1 MALKL
6 LIAAGYSVA
15 AILRAIGN
23 ALYEPD
29 DGERVPTWSV
39 RKRDAR
45 IFFLLLYG
53 LWIMAAA
60 ILAHSQYAS
69 APLSVIQW
77 ATPPPHIGDGSA
89 YAVIQRFGNLVVPLL
104 AVALVLTPIL
114 TAVGRILMSISQFID
129 KKILDPIVDAHIARR
144 TAERGR
150 PFGVGGTSEAVI
162 ARMNERWA
170 SWVTRRDEALAQGR
184 EFNEPRPDEVETP
197 LP

>member
-6 LIAAGYSVA
+6 LIAAGYTVA

-29 DGERVPTWSV
+29 DGERVPTWSI

-60 ILAHSQYAS
+60 ILVHAQYAS
-69 APLSVIQW
+69 TPLGVIQW

-104 AVALVLTPIL
+104 AVALVLTPVL

-129 KKILDPIVDAHIARR
+129 KKIIDPIIDARIAARN
-144 TAERGR
+144 AERNR
-150 PFGVGGTSEAVI
+150 LPIEVSSIDDAI
-162 ARMNERWA
+162 ALNNEQWA
-170 SWVTRRDEALAQGR
+170 SWLIRRDEAIANNL